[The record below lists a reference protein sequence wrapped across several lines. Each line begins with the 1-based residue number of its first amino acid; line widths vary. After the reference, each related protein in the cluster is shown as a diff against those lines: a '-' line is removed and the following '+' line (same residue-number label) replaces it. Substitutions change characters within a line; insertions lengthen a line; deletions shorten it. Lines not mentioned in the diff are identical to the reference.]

1 MSLPDGIDAPS
12 ASDENKQTAIFVAAL
27 AVMLAICSV
36 GGDNAT
42 KDAMRASIESADAW
56 AFYQAKN
63 LRQTNY
69 ALAADSIERD
79 LANPALD
86 EASKKLSQ
94 EKMAKYRATV
104 ERYETEPATGDGKKE
119 LVAKAKSLETVRDLA
134 LKRDPYFD
142 YAQGML
148 QIAIVLASSSAALG
162 TRSLLWIARGLGVLG
177 TLFMFNAFFLLV
189 NIPGMG

>member
-1 MSLPDGIDAPS
+1 MFLRGWTREAVSE
-12 ASDENKQTAIFVAAL
+12 ENKQTAIFVAAL

-42 KDAMRASIESADAW
+42 KDAMRASIEAADAW

-69 ALAADSIERD
+69 TLAADSIERD
-79 LANPALD
+79 LLNPSLD
-86 EASKKLSQ
+86 EPAKKFLQ
-94 EKMAKYRATV
+94 DKMAKYRATV
-104 ERYETEPATGDGKKE
+104 ARYESEPATGDGKKE
-119 LVAKAKSLETVRDLA
+119 LVAKAKALETTRDVA

-148 QIAIVLASSSAALG
+148 QIAIVLASSSLALG
-162 TRSLLWIARGLGVLG
+162 TQLLLWIARGLGVLG
-177 TLFMFNAFFLLV
+177 TLFMFNAFFLVV
-189 NIPGMG
+189 NLPFLG

>member
-1 MSLPDGIDAPS
+1 MSLPDGVDVPS
-12 ASDENKQTAIFVAAL
+12 ASDENKHTAIFVAAL
-27 AVMLAICSV
+27 AVLLAICSV

-42 KDAMRASIESADAW
+42 KDAMRASIESNDAW

-69 ALAADSIERD
+69 TLAADSLERD
-79 LANPALD
+79 LRNPALD
-86 EASKKLSQ
+86 EPTKKLLQ
-94 EKMAKYRATV
+94 EKLAKYRATV
-104 ERYETEPATGDGKKE
+104 ERYESEPATGDGKKE
-119 LVAKAKSLETVRDLA
+119 LAAKAKALEITRDTA

-177 TLFMFNAFFLLV
+177 ALFMFNAFFLIVDFLS
-189 NIPGMG
+189 

>member
-1 MSLPDGIDAPS
+1 MSLPDGVDATS
-12 ASDENKQTAIFVAAL
+12 VSDENKQTAIFVAAL
-27 AVMLAICSV
+27 AVLLAICSV

-42 KDAMRASIESADAW
+42 KDAMRASIESNDAW

-69 ALAADSIERD
+69 ALAADSIERE
-79 LANPALD
+79 LTSPALD
-86 EASKKLSQ
+86 EPKKKLLQ
-94 EKMAKYRATV
+94 EKLAKYRATV
-104 ERYETEPATGDGKKE
+104 DRYESEPATGDGKKE
-119 LVAKAKSLETVRDLA
+119 LVAKAKALEITRDVA

-162 TRSLLWIARGLGVLG
+162 TRSLLWIARGLGALG

-189 NIPGMG
+189 DFLS